1 MADAQDS
8 DSDISYNPED
18 DCDVSDSDESL
29 ESDNDGYDS
38 DDSLMS
44 LEDGCFFYMPWAIL
58 REQKRA
64 RRLPQGY
71 VWKVSKNFIYFRRIH
86 YSIYIYAY
94 VYIYVCATI
103 FVDIRLCNIYLYK

>member
-18 DCDVSDSDESL
+18 DCDVSESKESL

-44 LEDGCFFYMPWAIL
+44 LEGGWSRVGAGVFEDSRPDP
-58 REQKRA
+58 
-64 RRLPQGY
+64 LPPLVQA
-71 VWKVSKNFIYFRRIH
+71 
-86 YSIYIYAY
+86 YSGVNPAVGINN
-94 VYIYVCATI
+94 
-103 FVDIRLCNIYLYK
+103 DISVME